1 MKIHECSI
9 KKVWLILKIVNISVP
24 QYFESRF
31 SFRFFTQVVRLFF
44 LIESEIFERWSSPRA
59 LLCFADLGRRS
70 GEDLAIY
77 KKSGLDSRKLEKR
90 KS

>member
-9 KKVWLILKIVNISVP
+9 KKGVVDFKNSK
-24 QYFESRF
+24 YFS
-31 SFRFFTQVVRLFF
+31 SSIFFFQIFYSSGSTFF
-44 LIESEIFERWSSPRA
+44 LIESEIFERRSSPRA